1 MMKKLLHFKTSK
13 KIIFEKEQRYTKTL
27 TLKGSLYKRPL
38 PENLI
43 PFSSKLGRE
52 LFLDSMTKGDMEQ
65 FFPLIEQF
73 HTQNE
78 PACNKN

>member
-1 MMKKLLHFKTSK
+1 MKLFKQLKRNYSTIK
-13 KIIFEKEQRYTKTL
+13 PL
-27 TLKGSLYKRPL
+27 TLKGSLYRRTL

-43 PFSSKLGRE
+43 PFSSKKGRE
-52 LFLDSMTKGDMEQ
+52 LFLHSMTNGEMEQ

-78 PACNKN
+78 PACTI